1 MDHSRYEQSTP
12 ICPPLLTYIT
22 FSPPLEYWP
31 PTPEEIHAQRHAQPP
46 VSVDLIIILDVFHAD
61 PLYSVLTSL
70 LLRIQEALRW
80 MSSPKGMSLSL
91 TAHWV
96 IIIDFL

>member
-1 MDHSRYEQSTP
+1 
-12 ICPPLLTYIT
+12 
-22 FSPPLEYWP
+22 
-31 PTPEEIHAQRHAQPP
+31 

-80 MSSPKGMSLSL
+80 MSSPKGMSFSF

-96 IIIDFL
+96 IIIDFLL